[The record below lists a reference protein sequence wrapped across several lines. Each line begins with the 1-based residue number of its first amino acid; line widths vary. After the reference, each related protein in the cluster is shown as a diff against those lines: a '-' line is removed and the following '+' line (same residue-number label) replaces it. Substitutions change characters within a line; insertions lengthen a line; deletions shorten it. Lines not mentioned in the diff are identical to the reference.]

1 MVETSFHG
9 TMNIAILNLSLK
21 CFHYYNYYYYFFF
34 FFLKIKII
42 LEIIGTPTHGTIN
55 KDP

>member
-1 MVETSFHG
+1 MF
-9 TMNIAILNLSLK
+9 SLLQLLLLL
-21 CFHYYNYYYYFFF
+21 FF

-55 KDP
+55 NDP

>member
-21 CFHYYNYYYYFFF
+21 CFHYYNYYYYYFF